1 MKSVTYQEALK
12 IIEGG
17 EDAVLRFP
25 TNWEAIRFVGWL
37 RQRGRELGWE
47 KEVYR
52 CPSTQLRYSLGEC
65 NGTSVVGFE
74 KYRDVRDVLYNV
86 RRKAVVL

>member
-25 TNWEAIRFVGWL
+25 TNWEATQFVGWL
-37 RQRGRELGWE
+37 RQRGRKLGRE

-52 CPSTQLRYSLGEC
+52 YSSTQLRYSLGEC
-65 NGTSVVGFE
+65 NGTSIVGFE
-74 KYRDVRDVLYNV
+74 KYEDVRDVLYDV
-86 RRKAVVL
+86 CRKAVVL